1 MQQGADE
8 AHRTARSAVP
18 CGPCRHKKVDFVKLP
33 PAWLAHSD
41 IVIAKVAGY
50 DNCTF
55 GLPPANDTWP
65 LLASPAPD
73 LMVAATQLS
82 HCRLRRFA
90 PAPRWMAVVS
100 HILTFVSSGAWKP
113 PSAGVSKLWVPSVT
127 ASFSRD
133 EKLPADAEKQALIR
147 GVQFYRNA
155 R

>member
-1 MQQGADE
+1 MYIAVGVSRCA
-8 AHRTARSAVP
+8 SIAVP
-18 CGPCRHKKVDFVKLP
+18 HYAAPYRP
-33 PAWLAHSD
+33 PVL
-41 IVIAKVAGY
+41 
-50 DNCTF
+50 
-55 GLPPANDTWP
+55 
-65 LLASPAPD
+65 
-73 LMVAATQLS
+73 
-82 HCRLRRFA
+82 RFA